1 MPRAE
6 KEESGSSHVREHNIQ
21 NGKILLV
28 ELQAFENQGVSIWL
42 DGYPSNSEEVT
53 QVMNLKEQI
62 SYMRD
67 YVFAEGKISQ
77 IHFDRVDCE

>member
-1 MPRAE
+1 MRDN
-6 KEESGSSHVREHNIQ
+6 SIQ

-28 ELQAFENQGVSIWL
+28 ELQALENQGVSIWL

-53 QVMNLKEQI
+53 QVMTLREQI

-67 YVFAEGKISQ
+67 YVFTEGKVSQ
-77 IHFDRVDCE
+77 IHFDRVDCD